1 MIEES
6 KTIYDENLIKDKL
19 LKSDYYKNQL
29 TLLLRNSYG
38 VPEQIDLYTE
48 ILNMFNQKSLDL
60 FNLLG
65 IGIKDEKIEDHYHW
79 HINIDEINE
88 LSKKEYD
95 DYKHSDLLDRIAE
108 IVGCSRYYSFLNEP
122 LDNIELYILIYFKI
136 KQNNFLGT
144 NKEMEDIYKEIFNR
158 VNYTDIIIS
167 YITSKDEASTCFIIL
182 NCDKVSHPNIV
193 KLFEHDMLVLKSV
206 GIKYQKL
213 VLENNK
219 LGYFDKIAM
228 SVSDDGTISYD
239 ESSDYCKFGTAY
251 FC

>member
-1 MIEES
+1 MAEES
-6 KTIYDENLIKDKL
+6 KTKSVENLIKDKL

-38 VPEQIDLYTE
+38 VPEQVDLYTD
-48 ILNMFNQKSLDL
+48 ILNMFNQKALDL

-65 IGIKDEKIEDHYHW
+65 IGVEDEKIEDYYHW
-79 HINIDEINE
+79 HMNLKAINDLNE
-88 LSKKEYD
+88 TE
-95 DYKHSDLLDRIAE
+95 SDLLDRIAE
-108 IVGCSRYYSFLNEP
+108 IVGCSRYYSFLSKP
-122 LDNIELYILIYFKI
+122 LNNTELYILIYFKI

-158 VNYTDIIIS
+158 VNYDDITIS

-182 NCDKVSHPNIV
+182 SHKEGTHTNLV

-213 VLENNK
+213 VLENGK
-219 LGYFDKIAM
+219 LGYFDKIAI
-228 SVSDDGTISYD
+228 SVSDDGTITYD
-239 ESSDYCKFGTAY
+239 TTSDYCKFDSAR

>member
-1 MIEES
+1 MTEEPMFA
-6 KTIYDENLIKDKL
+6 KNLIKDKL

-48 ILNMFNQKSLDL
+48 ILNMFNQKALDL
-60 FNLLG
+60 FKLLG
-65 IGIKDEKIEDHYHW
+65 IGILDETIEDYYHW
-79 HINIDEINE
+79 HINLDAINK
-88 LSKKEYD
+88 LSDTK
-95 DYKHSDLLDRIAE
+95 SDLLDRIAE
-108 IVGCSRYYSFLNEP
+108 IVGCSRYYSFLDTP
-122 LDNIELYILIYFKI
+122 LNNTELYILIYFKI

-158 VNYTDIIIS
+158 VSYTDINIS

-182 NCDKVSHPNIV
+182 DHKENTHSNLV
-193 KLFEHDMLVLKSV
+193 KLFKHDMLILKSV

-213 VLENNK
+213 VLESSK
-219 LGYFDKIAM
+219 LGYFDKIAI
-228 SVSDDGTISYD
+228 SVSKDGTITYD
-239 ESSDYCKFGTAY
+239 TTSDYCKFGTAY

>member
-1 MIEES
+1 MAEES
-6 KTIYDENLIKDKL
+6 KTKSVENLIKDKL

-38 VPEQIDLYTE
+38 VPEQIDLYTK
-48 ILNMFNQKSLDL
+48 ILNMLNQKALGL

-65 IGIKDEKIEDHYHW
+65 IGVEDEKIEDYYHW
-79 HINIDEINE
+79 HMNLKAIND
-88 LSKKEYD
+88 LSETE
-95 DYKHSDLLDRIAE
+95 SDLLDKIAE
-108 IVGCSRYYSFLNEP
+108 IVGCSRYYSFLTTP
-122 LDNIELYILIYFKI
+122 LNNTELYILIYFKI

-158 VNYTDIIIS
+158 VNYTDITIS

-182 NCDKVSHPNIV
+182 NHKEDTHINLV
-193 KLFEHDMLVLKSV
+193 KLFEHDMLALKSV

-213 VLENNK
+213 VLETGK
-219 LGYFDKIAM
+219 LSYFDKIAM
-228 SVSDDGTISYD
+228 SVSDDGTITYD
-239 ESSDYCKFGTAY
+239 ETSDYCKFGTAY

>member
-1 MIEES
+1 MAEES
-6 KTIYDENLIKDKL
+6 KTKSVGNLIKDKL

-48 ILNMFNQKSLDL
+48 ILNMFNQKALDL

-65 IGIKDEKIEDHYHW
+65 IGVEDEKIEDHYHW
-79 HINIDEINE
+79 HMNLEEINK
-88 LSKKEYD
+88 LSETE
-95 DYKHSDLLDRIAE
+95 SDLLDKIAE
-108 IVGCSRYYSFLNEP
+108 IVGCSRYYSFLTTP
-122 LDNIELYILIYFKI
+122 LNNTDLYILIYFKI

-144 NKEMEDIYKEIFNR
+144 NKEMESIYEEIFNR
-158 VNYTDIIIS
+158 VNYNDITIS
-167 YITSKDEASTCFIIL
+167 YIASKDEASTCFIIL
-182 NCDKVSHPNIV
+182 NCDKDSHPNIV

-213 VLENNK
+213 VLENGK

-228 SVSDDGTISYD
+228 SVSDDGTITYD
-239 ESSDYCKFGTAY
+239 EASNYCKFGTAY